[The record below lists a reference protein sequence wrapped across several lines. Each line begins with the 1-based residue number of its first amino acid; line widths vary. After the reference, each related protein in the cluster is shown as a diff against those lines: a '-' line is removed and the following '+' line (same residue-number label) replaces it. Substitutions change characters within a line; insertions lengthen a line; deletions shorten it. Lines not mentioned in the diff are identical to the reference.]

1 MANGRPGVW
10 RVGRRLGG
18 VFSAVAVYLVQVLSL
33 HVIGL
38 QIFVRDR
45 PSGGNTAVVP
55 NLPKIFFPQAEK
67 RRSIK
72 LGVPTN
78 VIVRMRM
85 EVLAV
90 LIEPRL
96 LGVVVTLHVDQLRV
110 PVGFLARHVIAALK
124 DKKSLARRC
133 EMICQRAP
141 AGSRTDNN
149 YVITLAHDSNPP
161 FAPQNMQRLLFS

>member
-55 NLPKIFFPQAEK
+55 NLPEVFFPQAEK
-67 RRSIK
+67 RRSIE

-110 PVGFLARHVIAALK
+110 PVGFLARNVIAALEDK
-124 DKKSLARRC
+124 DSLARRC
-133 EMICQRAP
+133 KMIRQGASP
-141 AGSRTDNN
+141 GTGSNDDH
-149 YVITLAHDSNPP
+149 V
-161 FAPQNMQRLLFS
+161 

>member
-33 HVIGL
+33 RIIGL
-38 QIFVRDR
+38 QILVRDR

-55 NLPKIFFPQAEK
+55 NLPEIFFPQAEK

-78 VIVRMRM
+78 VVIRVRM
-85 EVLAV
+85 EVFAILV
-90 LIEPRL
+90 EPRL
-96 LGVVVTLHVDQLRV
+96 LGVVVALYIDQL
-110 PVGFLARHVIAALK
+110 
-124 DKKSLARRC
+124 
-133 EMICQRAP
+133 
-141 AGSRTDNN
+141 
-149 YVITLAHDSNPP
+149 
-161 FAPQNMQRLLFS
+161 